1 MACYVVTLRPVARAE
16 MSRSLAGVPSNG
28 TEPASEA
35 ALRAVVKF
43 RLFASRRGP
52 VPKSDI
58 QFNPDIT
65 VACVIVREGRF
76 LLVEEEVRGRLVLN
90 QPAGHLEPGEGLI
103 EAAAREA
110 LEETGWQV
118 RAQCFIGSYLWRAET
133 GKTYIRFA
141 FGAEALSLDP
151 TRPLDAGITRCLWL
165 TPGEIDAE
173 AERLRSPL
181 VKAVVCDFLAGQRAP
196 LHHVRHLP
204 S

>member
-1 MACYVVTLRPVARAE
+1 M
-16 MSRSLAGVPSNG
+16 
-28 TEPASEA
+28 
-35 ALRAVVKF
+35 
-43 RLFASRRGP
+43 
-52 VPKSDI
+52 PKSDI

-90 QPAGHLEPGEGLI
+90 QPAGHLEPGEGLV

-110 LEETGWQV
+110 LEETGWNV
-118 RAQCFIGSYLWRAET
+118 RPQCLVGSYLWQAET

-141 FGAEALSLDP
+141 FGAEALSHDP
-151 TRPLDAGITRCLWL
+151 ARPLDAGITRCLWL

-181 VKAVVCDFLAGQRAP
+181 VQAVVRDFLAGQRAP
-196 LHHVRHLP
+196 LQHVRHVRG
-204 S
+204 